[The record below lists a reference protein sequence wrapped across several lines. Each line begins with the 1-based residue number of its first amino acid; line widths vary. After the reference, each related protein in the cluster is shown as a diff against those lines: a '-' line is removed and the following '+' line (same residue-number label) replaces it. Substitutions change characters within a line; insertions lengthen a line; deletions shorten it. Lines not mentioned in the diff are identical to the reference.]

1 MAEFSDADMGIAP
14 PGVRELSDAEMGII
28 SPGTPQAG
36 AMTHS
41 PGRPPFLAQ
50 ASGALKAP
58 TAEGGLDDFG
68 LRADLSVADTFKEK
82 LGKFQTKYPTGD
94 LRAVETTGLIGR
106 PVVTLMFRRTEGDP
120 YREIDPN
127 MVTSGP
133 ELADVADLLG
143 DVPSIAGEVLAT
155 ARYRG
160 ANLIPLLARIF
171 FGSTAG
177 ELAKEGVEVVRGTSD
192 ETPEEVG
199 TRALMQGAGSAAG
212 AGATVPLIS
221 GPVNFARG
229 VGALKIGDEGREM
242 MAAAERQGLPVPRP
256 DQVTDN
262 PLIRR
267 LGQQASAT
275 VPSMA
280 RYAAEQN
287 KTALANFS
295 GALDPGATA
304 MLPLR
309 AKAAHDAARNDAIE
323 KGRRAI
329 RAGNADRGGAA
340 LTQGIEEYDKIART
354 AVDDLYNSARSL
366 HDPEFDLSDVQSLAG
381 EFRQGVVG
389 AGREEGSFINVRG
402 NLPPEMEAVIGDVLA
417 LRPDVRSVTTPDG
430 RAISAFD
437 QVKEL
442 RGRLFDLTQPPSGMP
457 ARQEHLL
464 ARRLY
469 GALSDALDNPVG
481 GPPEF
486 RAAWREAST
495 EAARRFD
502 TLERLSTLRAAQN
515 FKVGGMSP
523 QEAYRSIVQPGRFE
537 HLEYVRQ
544 NLPTER
550 WEELRGAFKDELLRN
565 PDALRTELGKF
576 DDRTLGLLLS
586 ERERAEVGRIADTLD
601 SIRASGIEDALIRQ
615 NDGARL
621 ALDLMA
627 TNSTAQVDELVK
639 LAGGKNTPLGKSFRA
654 GILDALYQKNVVTEG
669 GRTFI
674 NAKAL
679 RRSLD
684 ELSQNGSLN
693 KFLAPFDRERLLDLA
708 TYLEGVQKRG
718 DFGSSL
724 QAAETTAGVFDM
736 KASALMNL
744 LDQYTIGRVMTT
756 PGMQRFFYGTK
767 TGERWS
773 PKSLR
778 LLGAALTD
786 LSTDIGGPTAAD
798 SRNPPPR

>member
-28 SPGTPQAG
+28 SPGSPQAG

-160 ANLIPLLARIF
+160 ANLIPLLGRIF

-177 ELAKEGVEVVRGTSD
+177 ELAKEGVEVVRGTSN
-192 ETPEEVG
+192 ETLEGVG
-199 TRALMQGAGSAAG
+199 TRALMLGAGSAVG
-212 AGATVPLIS
+212 AGATAPLIS
-221 GPVNFARG
+221 GPVNVARG

-295 GALDPGATA
+295 GALDPNASA
-304 MLPLR
+304 MLPLY
-309 AKAAHDAARNDAIE
+309 AKAALNAAQTKVVDNAKRLV
-323 KGRRAI
+323 
-329 RAGNADRGGAA
+329 RAGNADRGGVA
-340 LTQGIEEYDKIART
+340 LTRGIEEYDKIART
-354 AVDDLYNSARSL
+354 AVDDLYSYARSL
-366 HDPEFDLSDVQSLAG
+366 HDPQFDLSGVQSLAA
-381 EFRQGVVG
+381 ELRQGRRMPNKDG
-389 AGREEGSFINVRG
+389 GNKRSAGE
-402 NLPPEMEAVIGDVLA
+402 LPPGIQTIIDDIVSA
-417 LRPDVRSVTTPDG
+417 RPDVRTWTDPNGVVS
-430 RAISAFD
+430 SAFD
-437 QVKEL
+437 QVKDM
-442 RGRLFDLTQPPSGMP
+442 RS
-457 ARQEHLL
+457 
-464 ARRLY
+464 RLY
-469 GALSDALDNPVG
+469 ALKQPDMGKKATEENLVAKELYDALSGVLDSPVG
-481 GPPEF
+481 GSPEF

-502 TLERLSTLRAAQN
+502 TLERMSTFRATQD
-515 FKVGGMSP
+515 FKWGDMTP
-523 QEAYRSIVQPGRFE
+523 QDAYRSLVQPGKSSE
-537 HLEYVRQ
+537 TLQSVRQ

-550 WEELRGAFKDELLRN
+550 WEELRGAFKDDLLRK
-565 PDALRTELGKF
+565 PDSLRTELAKY
-576 DDRTLGLLLS
+576 DDASLNLLLTQ
-586 ERERAEVGRIADTLD
+586 RERAELNRVSDAFDRIQ
-601 SIRASGIEDALIRQ
+601 ASGLDDALVKQ
-615 NDGARL
+615 SEGGKL
-621 ALDLMA
+621 ALSLME
-627 TNSTAQVDELVK
+627 TKNTAQIDALVE
-639 LAGGKNTPLGKSFRA
+639 LAGGKNTPFGKSLRA

-708 TYLEGVQKRG
+708 TYLERVQKGG

-744 LDQYTIGRVMTT
+744 FDQYTIGRVMTT
-756 PGMQRFFYGTK
+756 PGMQRFFYGTR